1 MKIAFLGG
9 GNMASALIGGLIAK
23 GIDARSISV
32 IEMSPAARE
41 RLGARYPVHLSTAP
55 RRGDA
60 GAPTCWCSRSSRR
73 T

>member
-23 GIDARSISV
+23 GHDATRISV

-41 RLGARYPVHLSTAP
+41 QARRALPGAGHAP
-55 RRGDA
+55 RRTT
-60 GAPTCWCSRSSRR
+60 P
-73 T
+73 